1 MIQRESIDAAR
12 TIISWMFKITTEWLP
27 SMKTLANYVNHSSEQ
42 VAEIE
47 WWKNHPKNCQGDITY
62 PI

>member
-12 TIISWMFKITTEWLP
+12 TIISWMFKITIVGLP

-42 VAEIE
+42 AAEI
-47 WWKNHPKNCQGDITY
+47 D
-62 PI
+62 